1 MCTSLSLF
9 SEFDFSEFVFS
20 EYSVFWKK
28 YIAMFGSRVLIGL
41 IGGAATASLVY
52 WYRRQNDGEE
62 KDDET
67 CVEVSKCGGSGD
79 LNTNTSFEEKIEHD
93 KSKTPQIDSSK
104 PSAIL
109 KSAKKVEISKLKT
122 DRNRNNLNAKPV
134 KVKIPQDQ
142 EPVVE
147 MNDSDGLLETE
158 SVLPSEK
165 KTSKHA
171 EQKKPNKSSAKK
183 KKNRRLRM

>member
-1 MCTSLSLF
+1 M
-9 SEFDFSEFVFS
+9 
-20 EYSVFWKK
+20 
-28 YIAMFGSRVLIGL
+28 IGL
-41 IGGAATASLVY
+41 IAGAATASVIY
-52 WYRRQNDGEE
+52 WYRRKENGEE

-67 CVEVSKCGGSGD
+67 CIEVSKCGGSGD
-79 LNTNTSFEEKIEHD
+79 LNTNTSIEEKIEHN
-93 KSKTPQIDSSK
+93 KSRTPQIDSSK
-104 PSAIL
+104 PSAVL
-109 KSAKKVEISKLKT
+109 KSAKEVEISKSKT
-122 DRNRNNLNAKPV
+122 DHNRNNLIVKPV

-142 EPVVE
+142 EPAVE

-183 KKNRRLRM
+183 KKNRRLLM